1 MERPRALLTSASSR
15 PPPSAHARSPPAPR
29 PRRSG
34 FPHLRPGPAPPPGGG
49 GGGGSGCGGR
59 VVLVAALAA
68 EEPTE
73 TQRLTS
79 TGCGGPTDRVATGL
93 TDAQL
98 AEKSEPWGTL
108 GIREF
113 SLFISQKNVYD
124 KMTSLK
130 LCDVN
135 YLYYDL
141 FLFLDFSAVYFYLVY
156 FYSLGNYCPCVSI
169 VLHLV

>member
-15 PPPSAHARSPPAPR
+15 PPLSAHARSPPAPR

-49 GGGGSGCGGR
+49 GGGGGSGCGGR
-59 VVLVAALAA
+59 VVLAAALAA

-113 SLFISQKNVYD
+113 SLFISQD
-124 KMTSLK
+124 
-130 LCDVN
+130 
-135 YLYYDL
+135 
-141 FLFLDFSAVYFYLVY
+141 
-156 FYSLGNYCPCVSI
+156 
-169 VLHLV
+169 

>member
-15 PPPSAHARSPPAPR
+15 PPPSAHARSPPARR

-49 GGGGSGCGGR
+49 GGGCCGGR
-59 VVLVAALAA
+59 VVLAAALAA

-79 TGCGGPTDRVATGL
+79 TGCGGPTDRVARDRETEDHRLNNWPEMRGL

-113 SLFISQKNVYD
+113 SLFISQFCSHNACTQLRRLSD
-124 KMTSLK
+124 TTG
-130 LCDVN
+130 
-135 YLYYDL
+135 
-141 FLFLDFSAVYFYLVY
+141 LDDSTAAPGSTCP
-156 FYSLGNYCPCVSI
+156 YSGD
-169 VLHLV
+169 

>member
-15 PPPSAHARSPPAPR
+15 PPPSAHARSPPARR

-49 GGGGSGCGGR
+49 GGGCCGGR
-59 VVLVAALAA
+59 VVLAAALAA

-79 TGCGGPTDRVATGL
+79 TGCGGPTDRVARGL

-113 SLFISQKNVYD
+113 SLFISQFCSHNACTQLRRLSD
-124 KMTSLK
+124 TTG
-130 LCDVN
+130 
-135 YLYYDL
+135 
-141 FLFLDFSAVYFYLVY
+141 LDDSTAAPGSTCP
-156 FYSLGNYCPCVSI
+156 YSGD
-169 VLHLV
+169 